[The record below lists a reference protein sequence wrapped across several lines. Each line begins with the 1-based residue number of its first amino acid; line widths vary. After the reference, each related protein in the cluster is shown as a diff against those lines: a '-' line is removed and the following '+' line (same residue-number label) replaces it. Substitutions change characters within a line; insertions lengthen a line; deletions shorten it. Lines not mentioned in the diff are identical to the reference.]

1 VTNPSDIA
9 AAGSAPRQFFAG
21 AIGMAEIGVGR
32 DDGQLRTFVGSCVGV
47 AIYNRRRK
55 LAGMAHVMLPESKG
69 RKTQPGKFADTAI
82 PELLRQLGALCR
94 GEPVRWSAKLAG
106 GAKMFAF
113 QSGMTIGDQ
122 NVAAIEQLLGQ
133 LDIPIL
139 AKCCG
144 GEQGRR
150 IALDVATGTMTVET
164 MGAEPQRF

>member
-1 VTNPSDIA
+1 M
-9 AAGSAPRQFFAG
+9 GG
-21 AIGMAEIGVGR
+21 IGVGH
-32 DDGQLRTFVGSCVGV
+32 DDGLLRTFVGSCVGV

-55 LAGMAHVMLPESKG
+55 LASLAHVMLPESRG
-69 RKTQPGKFADTAI
+69 RSSQPGKFVDTAI
-82 PELLRQLGALCR
+82 PEMLRQLEKLCG
-94 GEPVRWSAKLAG
+94 GESVRWSAKIAG

-122 NVAAIEQLLGQ
+122 NVAAIEQILAQ

-150 IALDVATGTMTVET
+150 IALEIATGTMTIET

>member
-1 VTNPSDIA
+1 M
-9 AAGSAPRQFFAG
+9 G
-21 AIGMAEIGVGR
+21 EIGVGQE
-32 DDGQLRTFVGSCVGV
+32 DGLLRTFVGSCVGV

-69 RKTQPGKFADTAI
+69 RENQPGKYADTAI
-82 PELLRQLGALCR
+82 PEMLRQLGGLCR

-122 NVAAIEQLLGQ
+122 NVAAIEEILRG
-133 LDIPIL
+133 LDIPVL

-150 IALDVATGTMTVET
+150 IAIDVATGTMTVET

>member
-1 VTNPSDIA
+1 M
-9 AAGSAPRQFFAG
+9 G
-21 AIGMAEIGVGR
+21 EIGVGR

-55 LAGMAHVMLPESKG
+55 LAGLAHVMLPESKG
-69 RKTQPGKFADTAI
+69 RESQPGKYADTAI
-82 PELLRQLGALCR
+82 PELLKQLGGFCR
-94 GEPVRWSAKLAG
+94 GETVGWSAKLAG

-113 QSGMTIGDQ
+113 QSGLTIGDQ
-122 NVAAIEQLLGQ
+122 NVAAIEKLLSE

-164 MGAEPQRF
+164 MGTEPQRF